1 MSFFYE
7 EILARLMDFKWAQ
20 KPLAGTDY
28 HTIYMM
34 EHPFINF
41 VKKISYKIKKQIGS
55 KAHRSKYKEKYN
67 RIKSKLKQ
75 VKNLKD
81 QVKRI

>member
-1 MSFFYE
+1 MVQAGGLE
-7 EILARLMDFKWAQ
+7 
-20 KPLAGTDY
+20 PPAGTDY

-55 KAHRSKYKEKYN
+55 KTHRAKYKEKYN
-67 RIKSKLKQ
+67 RIKFKLKEI
-75 VKNLKD
+75 KNIRNQIK
-81 QVKRI
+81 KF